1 MKANPRSR
9 APLFRPALSTALS
22 SSLLAAMLAGCVP
35 PPPPAGPAPTPAPNP
50 PAYSAPRPAAP
61 PVADWRDVPITP
73 GEWTY
78 AANASG
84 SVASF
89 AGGLFSMRCDVR
101 SHAVTLARA
110 TPPATHS
117 AAVSLGVTTSDTS
130 RALSGQASPAGIAVT
145 LPGSDR
151 LLDSMALS
159 RGRFA
164 VTAQGAAPLYI
175 PSWTEVTRVVED
187 CR

>member
-9 APLFRPALSTALS
+9 APLFRPALPTVLS

-35 PPPPAGPAPTPAPNP
+35 PPPSGPAPTPTPQT
-50 PAYSAPRPAAP
+50 PAYTAPRPAAP
-61 PVADWRDVPITP
+61 PVADWRDAPITP
-73 GEWTY
+73 GDWTY

-84 SVASF
+84 SVANF
-89 AGGLFSMRCDVR
+89 AGGQFSLRCDLR
-101 SHAVTLARA
+101 SHAVTLTRTA
-110 TPPATHS
+110 PPGAQQ
-117 AAVSLGVTTSDTS
+117 APASLGVTTADTS
-130 RALSGQASPAGIAVT
+130 RALPAQASPAGIAVT

-151 LLDSMALS
+151 LLDSMAFS

-164 VTAQGAAPLYI
+164 VTTHGAPPLYI